1 MPRKEGR
8 ERAAVRKQAVTELKR
23 ALILDAA
30 GKVFGREGL
39 ARASMREIAREAGYT
54 PGALYFH
61 YASKEELYAEL
72 LARSLVRLYERT
84 QAARDARDSPAQRVE
99 AAALALFDYY
109 VSNPQELEMG
119 FYLFGGMRPAGLT
132 PELDA
137 KLNAQLRAALAL
149 VEDAIVGC
157 GVNPSLAARETA
169 SLFAQVVGLLV
180 LEQTRRIRLF
190 KLEARPLF
198 LAYVTVLGR
207 RLAAE
212 AAGRSSRRAARAEAP
227 ARRRPRAK

>member
-1 MPRKEGR
+1 MPKKPAEQ
-8 ERAAVRKQAVTELKR
+8 RAAVRRQAVTELKR

-30 GKVFGREGL
+30 GKVFAREGL
-39 ARASMREIAREAGYT
+39 AGASIREIAKEAGYT

-61 YASKEELYAEL
+61 YASKEEIYAEL
-72 LARSLVRLYERT
+72 LAHSLQRLYDHLH
-84 QAARDARDSPAQRVE
+84 AARDAQAGAAPRLE

-109 VSNPQELEMG
+109 VSNPQELELG
-119 FYLFGGMRPAGLT
+119 FYLFGGMRAAGLT

-149 VEDAIVGC
+149 VEDAVVEC
-157 GVNPSLAARETA
+157 GATPSAAVRETA

-198 LAYVTVLGR
+198 VAHVAHLLSRVG
-207 RLAAE
+207 
-212 AAGRSSRRAARAEAP
+212 AGARARP
-227 ARRRPRAK
+227 ARPPRRSGARR